1 MYMNV
6 LLVDDEI
13 LVLRML
19 NRAVNWEKNG
29 INKVFL
35 ARNVKEGQDIL
46 KREKV
51 DIIVC
56 DIEMP
61 QGNGLDFIEWVS
73 GIYPNI
79 INIILSGHADFNY
92 ARNAI
97 SLGIYRFLLKPIS
110 FEEVEES
117 ISLAVKKISEYAAFD
132 KVDLSEKKT
141 MSADVVK
148 MKEYLEKHYQESIT
162 RNNIEGY
169 MHLSGDYMNRKFK
182 KEIGYTLVEYI
193 HYYRCNMAKNFYVMM
208 I

>member
-1 MYMNV
+1 MNV

-79 INIILSGHADFNY
+79 INIILSGHADFNCI
-92 ARNAI
+92 R
-97 SLGIYRFLLKPIS
+97 
-110 FEEVEES
+110 
-117 ISLAVKKISEYAAFD
+117 
-132 KVDLSEKKT
+132 
-141 MSADVVK
+141 
-148 MKEYLEKHYQESIT
+148 
-162 RNNIEGY
+162 
-169 MHLSGDYMNRKFK
+169 
-182 KEIGYTLVEYI
+182 
-193 HYYRCNMAKNFYVMM
+193 
-208 I
+208 